1 MKRQILALLV
11 FFIPMMCF
19 TQSTVVNG
27 TVTDSLTGLP
37 IPFVKV
43 KYQFTSIGAFTDTLG
58 FFTVKTNEPTD
69 SLEFIFIGYKIVK
82 VAVVAGEKQSFNIS
96 LAQISNVLD
105 MVTVESGDNPAY
117 RILDSV
123 KEHRNYNDPEYRN
136 AYQCEVYNKLQFDAN
151 NMSDKFEDR
160 AVFKKFD
167 FMMGY
172 MDTIDGENYLPIL
185 LTEAISDYY
194 FRSPPV
200 QKKEVIKATR
210 VTGMNNVQ
218 LTQFTGDMYQNVNI
232 YGNYIDLFA
241 RDFMSPIADGSR
253 LFYKHYLLDNDTI
266 NGDVFYHMKFVPR
279 RKGEALFDGEM
290 WIHDSTFA
298 MTHIIATIP
307 NDINL
312 NYVSNF
318 NVEQICTEVEPGIW
332 MITTERMLANF
343 DLLND
348 KEESKFIGF
357 VIHKNTSRTNFVF
370 DDPKPIDFYLLKVE
384 IEDSANF
391 KNDAYWQENRHVSLN
406 TEEQDVIDMI
416 DSLKQNRMFKFY
428 ENLIFLAYTGAW
440 RWGPVEIGNLYTLYN
455 RNVVEGHRLMLTLG
469 TSNKFSK
476 KVEISTFG
484 IYGFGDET
492 FKYGGSLRWKIKSA
506 PREML
511 RIAYKKRIESL
522 GLASSIGDIGNSFT
536 TVFSAGPQNK
546 LTMVDQVTVSFEKD
560 WKINM
565 RTFNSVEWKNF
576 IPLGI
581 SDYSR
586 IDFKGDTSKVS
597 SLTSFEIRNQI
608 MYTRDEKFFSGA
620 FDRKSLGSRYP
631 IISLTHT
638 WGIKG
643 VLGSEYNFHRLDFI
657 WDHRPKVGVF
667 GKLHYTVYAGKIFGT
682 VPYPFLEVHQGNE
695 TYYLQLSTMNL
706 LNYYEFISDE
716 WVGINF
722 EHYLMGLITD
732 RIPLI
737 RKLEWRIVYSAKML
751 IGKYND
757 KHNAEM
763 LLPTFSHQ
771 FAYPYYEVSAGFEN
785 IFKFIRVDA
794 IWRLSY
800 RDHVNAF
807 GEPIRNFGVK
817 FTLMADF

>member
-11 FFIPMMCF
+11 FFIPMICF
-19 TQSTVVNG
+19 TQSTFVNG

-43 KYQFTSIGAFTDTLG
+43 KYQFTSIGSFTDSIG
-58 FFTVKTNEPTD
+58 FFSIKTNEPADT
-69 SLEFIFIGYKIVK
+69 LEFIFIGYKIVK
-82 VAVVAGEKQSFNIS
+82 VAVVAGEKQTFNIS
-96 LAQISNVLD
+96 LAQITNVLD
-105 MVTVESGDNPAY
+105 VVTVESGDNPAY
-117 RILDSV
+117 RILDSI
-123 KEHRNYNDPEYRN
+123 KEHRNDNDPEYRS

-151 NMSDKFEDR
+151 NMSDKFDDR
-160 AVFKKFD
+160 AVFNKFD
-167 FMMGY
+167 FIMGY
-172 MDTIDGENYLPIL
+172 MDSVDGENYLPIL
-185 LTEAISDYY
+185 LSEAISDYY

-200 QKKEVIKATR
+200 QRKEVIKATR
-210 VTGMNNVQ
+210 VTGVDNIQ

-232 YGNYIDLFA
+232 YNNYIDLFA
-241 RDFMSPIADGSR
+241 RDFMSPIADGAR

-266 NGDVFYHMKFVPR
+266 DGDVFYHIKFVPR
-279 RKGEALFDGEM
+279 RRGEALFEGEL

-298 MTHIIATIP
+298 MTHIVATIP

-318 NVEQICTEVEPGIW
+318 YVEQICTQVEPGVW
-332 MITTERMLANF
+332 MISSERMLATF
-343 DLLND
+343 DLLNQ
-348 KEESKFIGF
+348 KEDSKFMGLT
-357 VIHKNTSRTNFVF
+357 IHKNTTRTNFVF
-370 DDPKPIDFYLLKVE
+370 SDPKPVDFYLLKVE

-391 KNDAYWQENRHVSLN
+391 KNDAFWQENRHVSLN
-406 TEEQDVIDMI
+406 PEEQGVIDMI
-416 DSLKQNRMFKFY
+416 DSLKKNRMFKFY
-428 ENLIFLAYTGAW
+428 ENLVFLAYTGAW
-440 RWGPVEIGNLYTLYN
+440 RWKPLEIGNMYTLYN
-455 RNVVEGHRLMLTLG
+455 RNVVEGHRLMMTLG

-476 KVEISTFG
+476 KVVISTFG

-492 FKYGGSLRWKIKSA
+492 FKYGGSFRWKIRNA

-522 GLASSIGDIGNSFT
+522 GLAASIGDIGNSFT

-546 LTMVDQVTVSFEKD
+546 LTMVDQVTLSFEKD

-586 IDFKGDTSKVS
+586 IDFNGDTAKVN

-608 MYTRDEKFFSGA
+608 MYTKDEKFISGA
-620 FDRKSLGSRYP
+620 FDRASLGSRYP

-638 WGIKG
+638 WGIKDF
-643 VLGSEYNFHRLDFI
+643 LGSEYNFHRLDFV
-657 WDHRPKVGVF
+657 WDHRPKVGIF

-682 VPYPFLEVHQGNE
+682 VPYPFLEIHQGNE

-757 KHNAEM
+757 KHSAEM
-763 LLPTFSHQ
+763 LLPTYSHK